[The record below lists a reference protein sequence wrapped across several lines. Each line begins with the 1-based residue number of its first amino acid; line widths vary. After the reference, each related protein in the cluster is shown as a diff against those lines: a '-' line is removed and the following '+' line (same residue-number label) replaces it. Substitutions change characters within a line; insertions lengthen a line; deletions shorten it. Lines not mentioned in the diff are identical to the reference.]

1 MLEACVVAMRAERSW
16 LDMVVVDH
24 LQDIVH
30 KRDDL
35 ILLEQAR
42 LARNRNR
49 NRSGRLPQ
57 APIDNDA
64 GTQAGPSHTRRRRNR

>member
-42 LARNRNR
+42 LA
-49 NRSGRLPQ
+49 
-57 APIDNDA
+57 
-64 GTQAGPSHTRRRRNR
+64 

>member
-1 MLEACVVAMRAERSW
+1 MTRLEQVGWAEVRMLEACVVAMRAERSW

-42 LARNRNR
+42 LA
-49 NRSGRLPQ
+49 
-57 APIDNDA
+57 
-64 GTQAGPSHTRRRRNR
+64 